1 MTSLITLLC
10 ILLSLLL
17 FAGSYYLSKHVVEKQ
32 HRVAV
37 LEDAYSEAVEEI
49 KAQAQIIQDKE
60 REIEQMLHQSTLDG
74 RPVERQRAWN
84 PSNPLN
90 SEPRQ

>member
-1 MTSLITLLC
+1 MIVLVFLLC
-10 ILLSLLL
+10 LLICFLL
-17 FAGSYYLSKHVVEKQ
+17 FAGAYYLSKHVVEKQ
-32 HRVAV
+32 HRVNV

-49 KAQAQIIQDKE
+49 KAQAQVIQDKE
-60 REIEQMLHQSTLDG
+60 HEIEQMMYEAQQNGQRVD
-74 RPVERQRAWN
+74 RPRSWN